1 MGTTLTARLPDELS
15 EELDRISE
23 KEKLDKSAVVRR
35 LLAEA
40 VKEKKVEEG
49 LERYESGETSI
60 RKASEISG
68 LSLRE
73 FMNVMKD
80 RGVEIQ
86 YSEEDLEQDVKALR
100 NE

>member
-1 MGTTLTARLPDELS
+1 LTARLPDELS

-86 YSEEDLEQDVKALR
+86 YSEGDLEQDVKALR

>member
-1 MGTTLTARLPDELS
+1 MGTTLTARLSDELS

-23 KEKLDKSAVVRR
+23 KEKLDKSAVARR

-40 VKEKKVEEG
+40 VKGKKVEEG